1 MITRYTKPSELIDEF
16 RQDRER
22 ARYWLKRMIAKHN
35 STNEKSF
42 KNFKAVTYNQQQDAR
57 SEVFEYDSP
66 KFGNKWLLWW
76 RYLSNGY
83 GYLPTVKD
91 YQILY
96 YMTAKS
102 MAIMVPT
109 MIQNEQGTM
118 KGVTLFT
125 DHLFQRMADEDRLG
139 VDMTDRKLVI
149 RNFVEIVLC
158 GVVDIREPRPGE
170 KDKQAVARL
179 PDSYLKGYIK
189 YIGDSYLIT
198 FNTFIPEKT
207 MTPTQRK
214 YLKSFAKF
222 VDAFTSK
229 DEIKRYFSHKE
240 DSFINNYDYEKD

>member
-1 MITRYTKPSELIDEF
+1 MITRYTNPTELVYEF

-66 KFGNKWLLWW
+66 KYGNKWLLWW

-83 GYLPTVKD
+83 GFLPTVKD
-91 YQILY
+91 YQVLY

-109 MIQNEQGTM
+109 IIQNEQGTM

-139 VDMTDRKLVI
+139 VDMSDRKLII
-149 RNFVEIVLC
+149 RNFVELVLC
-158 GVVDIREPRPGE
+158 GVVDIRDPRPGE
-170 KDKQAVARL
+170 KDNQAVARL

-189 YIGDSYLIT
+189 YIGDSYLMT

-207 MTPTQRK
+207 MTPAQRN

-222 VDAFTSK
+222 ADAFTSK
-229 DEIKRYFSHKE
+229 DEIKRYFNHKE
-240 DSFINNYDYEKD
+240 DSFINNYD